1 MKAFEQTMFAAA
13 DLHGLAT
20 LLTGSRK
27 MAADVAAQAIDS
39 ARDESSFFSNWMSAW
54 SRRLVI
60 ARALTAV
67 REELGASALRTGL
80 RSENR
85 SAVPP
90 RSWMLDRQTTKSDLE
105 SALLSIDLFPR
116 AAVLLLLFEGV
127 PLQDAALLLDAEPGL
142 VRKGQ
147 AAGVVELT
155 VALARMQGWQPN
167 EAGSNHLQR
176 EFQHV

>member
-1 MKAFEQTMFAAA
+1 MFAAM
-13 DLHGLAT
+13 DLHWLAT
-20 LLTGSRK
+20 LLTGSREV
-27 MAADVAAQAIDS
+27 AADVAVQAIES
-39 ARDESSFFSNWMSAW
+39 ARGETSFFSNWMSAW
-54 SRRLVI
+54 SRKLVI

-67 REELGASALRTGL
+67 RDELGASARRTGL
-80 RSENR
+80 RSENG
-85 SAVPP
+85 SVVPP

-105 SALLSIDLFPR
+105 GALLSIDLFPR

-155 VALARMQGWQPN
+155 GALARMQGWQPN
-167 EAGSNHLQR
+167 EAGSNHSPS
-176 EFQHV
+176 EVQHV